1 MTRQF
6 RSTAVAIGLG
16 AMLGALSLPAA
27 ASGQDADKGTWRCTG
42 ADGTVLFTN
51 GKCPAGTAKA
61 SPWIPSPVGN
71 RIERTGPARAAP
83 LAANGQPL
91 EPLLP
96 TGRVDPFV
104 DCKARGGDF
113 DLAARVCRLPPG
125 GTQPWTRSAD

>member
-1 MTRQF
+1 MTRQS
-6 RSTAVAIGLG
+6 RSIAVAIGLG
-16 AMLGALSLPAA
+16 AMLAALSLPAA

-42 ADGTVLFTN
+42 ADGKVLFTN
-51 GKCPAGTAKA
+51 DNCPAGTVKA
-61 SPWIPSPVGN
+61 SPWVPAPAGKG
-71 RIERTGPARAAP
+71 IERTGPAQGAP
-83 LAANGQPL
+83 LAANQPPL

-125 GTQPWTRSAD
+125 GTQSWTRSDD

>member
-1 MTRQF
+1 MISQS
-6 RSTAVAIGLG
+6 RSIGVAIGFATIL
-16 AMLGALSLPAA
+16 AALSLPAA

-42 ADGTVLFTN
+42 ADGKVLFTN
-51 GKCPAGTAKA
+51 GNCPAGTAKA
-61 SPWIPSPVGN
+61 KPWVPAPVGN
-71 RIERTGPARAAP
+71 RIERTGPATGAP
-83 LAANGQPL
+83 LAASGQPL

-125 GTQPWTRSAD
+125 GTQSWTSSDD